1 MNIPYNVS
9 KGRRPK
15 SFVAKVGF
23 LAADFL
29 DSSPNVSE
37 SLDLINIKIEC
48 EILSPHPPEQQI
60 MRFSDLGFCLPY
72 LL

>member
-15 SFVAKVGF
+15 SYVAKVGF

-29 DSSPNVSE
+29 DSSPNGWNKMEQDWNGVK
-37 SLDLINIKIEC
+37 LIGTDHYDL
-48 EILSPHPPEQQI
+48 LTPP
-60 MRFSDLGFCLPY
+60 
-72 LL
+72 